1 MEVLDRP
8 VVVRHRLT
16 VDDYYKMADTG
27 VLGPEAKVELI
38 NGEIIDMPPMGSR
51 HGSRVMRLE
60 RLLHSAVR
68 TQAMVRTQMPLR
80 LNKFDEPEPDL
91 ALVKP
96 RDDFYE
102 GAHPSAP
109 DTLLAIEV
117 AETSARYDREI
128 KVPLYAK
135 HGVPEVWIVDLEAG
149 LVRFYRQPVGERYTD
164 ITATETP
171 GPTPVAALPGITI
184 DLTDVL

>member
-16 VDDYYKMADTG
+16 VDGYYKMAETG
-27 VLGPEAKVELI
+27 VLAPDDRVELI
-38 NGEIIDMPPMGSR
+38 DGEVIEMAPIGSR
-51 HGSRVMRLE
+51 HGGTVKQLVE
-60 RLLHSAVR
+60 RLTPAVAKR
-68 TQAMVRTQMPLR
+68 AVLSVQDPIR
-80 LNKFDEPEPDL
+80 LGAADEPQPDI
-91 ALVKP
+91 ALLRP
-96 RDDFYE
+96 RTDFYKKS
-102 GAHPSAP
+102 HPTAS
-109 DTLLAIEV
+109 DVLLIVEV

-171 GPTPVAALPGITI
+171 GPTPVDALPGIAI